1 MPEVTIAVITDDL
14 RPCHAEA
21 VIYSAADGLTGLLIK
36 TRPATT
42 GIKLGRRL
50 KQFLTATDTDVLALL
65 IMIIVLAGKR
75 PFSALFPTHPIT
87 FLIELLLPLLCCFFH
102 LILCL
107 VIGLLP
113 NRVID
118 KN

>member
-1 MPEVTIAVITDDL
+1 
-14 RPCHAEA
+14 
-21 VIYSAADGLTGLLIK
+21 
-36 TRPATT
+36 
-42 GIKLGRRL
+42 
-50 KQFLTATDTDVLALL
+50 
-65 IMIIVLAGKR
+65 
-75 PFSALFPTHPIT
+75 
-87 FLIELLLPLLCCFFH
+87 LIELLLPLLCCFFH